1 MRPSLIVRV
10 LVIVLVLG
18 STAPISQNQ
27 ENSRREGNW
36 WKELDAAAK
45 ANYVVGFFDGMGLG
59 NRFSFWEFKDDNQ
72 AAGKA
77 VTSYSG
83 YSETLSAFF
92 RQFSINFCISSSGL
106 PEI

>member
-45 ANYVVGFFDGMGLG
+45 ANYVVGFFMEWGLETGSHFG
-59 NRFSFWEFKDDNQ
+59 NSKTITKQPGR
-72 AAGKA
+72 
-77 VTSYSG
+77 
-83 YSETLSAFF
+83 L
-92 RQFSINFCISSSGL
+92 
-106 PEI
+106 